1 MERRQKRRSLR
12 TAALL
17 TGMLEGATQRSTS
30 PYRCREMVTRPFSG
44 PTDQCF
50 CVLVRGPHLAPLT
63 CQHRS
68 MRMESSRQKSF
79 IAEKRQQCGTCSAPS
94 GSLTV
99 FSASHASVTGCASW
113 CATYPQHGH
122 SNKITTACR

>member
-1 MERRQKRRSLR
+1 MARRQKRRSLR

-17 TGMLEGATQRSTS
+17 TGMLEGASRRSTS
-30 PYRCREMVTRPFSG
+30 PYMCREMVTRPSSV

-68 MRMESSRQKSF
+68 MRMESSRLKPL
-79 IAEKRQQCGTCSAPS
+79 IAERRQQCGTCSAPS

-99 FSASHASVTGCASW
+99 FSAPHAPVTGCASW
-113 CATYPQHGH
+113 RATYPQQGH
-122 SNKITTACR
+122 SNQIITA